1 MKSVISDLYDLYI
14 KGKMNIQVDERYNE
28 VMRKMEDNL
37 NKMSECLTPE
47 EYKYFG
53 DYQSACDEMNMIIE
67 KEIFAKAFSIAT
79 NIIIES
85 MRSA

>member
-28 VMRKMEDNL
+28 VMRKMENSV

-47 EYKYFG
+47 EYKYFA
-53 DYQSACDEMNMIIE
+53 DYQQACDEIDQIVE
-67 KEIFAKAFSIAT
+67 KEIFTKALSIAII
-79 NIIIES
+79 IIIES